1 MSHPQGGKDDGGRAQ
16 VKDQDTANEL
26 MALAESMVRFG
37 HTQGT
42 DEIEISILDGWE
54 FGVDVR
60 LGKMESLVEA
70 GSRYLGLRVIK
81 DNKTAYATSSDL
93 NGDTL
98 KSLVK
103 NAIHRAELAHPDE
116 FAGLPIL
123 GSGAIDISEQNIYDP
138 EIATLSTEKKIHLA
152 LETERIALSDK
163 RTSNSHGASF
173 ETKEM
178 HSVLVNSHGFAHE
191 YKETFCS
198 LSVGIQA
205 GETDSKVEDY
215 WSSTERHFRKLDPPE
230 KVGKKAV
237 ARTVRQ
243 LNSRK
248 VKTQVVPVIFEPTMT
263 SWLMGFLFACVSGV
277 AVYQKLSFLSD
288 KLGEKIGNEHIT
300 VYDDGRMP
308 GKLGTRPYDSE
319 GVPTQ
324 KTNVIEKGLLKNFLC
339 NTYAGKKL
347 NLPSTG
353 NADGASVGP
362 NNFYLQ
368 PGTASPE
375 DIIRKTEKGLILIRT
390 IGHGLNPVTGDISR
404 GAFGLW
410 IENGE
415 VAFPVSEITIA
426 GNLGTILNQIEAK
439 GNDIEFRSAICGPT
453 IKIREL
459 TVAGE

>member
-1 MSHPQGGKDDGGRAQ
+1 
-16 VKDQDTANEL
+16 
-26 MALAESMVRFG
+26 
-37 HTQGT
+37 
-42 DEIEISILDGWE
+42 
-54 FGVDVR
+54 
-60 LGKMESLVEA
+60 
-70 GSRYLGLRVIK
+70 
-81 DNKTAYATSSDL
+81 
-93 NGDTL
+93 
-98 KSLVK
+98 
-103 NAIHRAELAHPDE
+103 
-116 FAGLPIL
+116 
-123 GSGAIDISEQNIYDP
+123 
-138 EIATLSTEKKIHLA
+138 
-152 LETERIALSDK
+152 
-163 RTSNSHGASF
+163 
-173 ETKEM
+173 
-178 HSVLVNSHGFAHE
+178 
-191 YKETFCS
+191 
-198 LSVGIQA
+198 
-205 GETDSKVEDY
+205 
-215 WSSTERHFRKLDPPE
+215 
-230 KVGKKAV
+230 
-237 ARTVRQ
+237 
-243 LNSRK
+243 
-248 VKTQVVPVIFEPTMT
+248 
-263 SWLMGFLFACVSGV
+263 MGFLFACVSGV